1 MTTRAQGISGTE
13 VAALVGMSP
22 YLTKFGL
29 YAKKKGLVA
38 DTPQTPRMRMG
49 KILEPVVVK
58 LFEEESGLKVDWK
71 DELIEHPKEPLV
83 IGTPDGLIGDDAGF
97 EAKTAGLD
105 RAWEWGDE
113 GTDMVP
119 RHYIIQSQYYS
130 ILTGRKKWYLA
141 ALIGGNDFRKFELTA
156 DEELQGYLL
165 EEVRR
170 FWKDHI
176 EKDVAPP
183 VDGSEE
189 ANEALVKLYPSP
201 RDGVR
206 EATEG
211 EQEMIVGLVQT
222 NKELA
227 FLEARKSELR
237 NRLKQSIG
245 FSKGLTSP
253 FGKASW
259 SETKEVPVS
268 FIRAAGRSL
277 RVTGKRGEE

>member
-38 DTPQTPRMRMG
+38 DTIQTPRMRMG
-49 KILEPVVVK
+49 KMLEPVVVK
-58 LFEEESGLKVDWK
+58 LFEEDSGLKVDWK

-83 IGTPDGLIGDDAGF
+83 IGTPDGLVGDDAGF

-105 RAWEWGDE
+105 RAWDWGDE
-113 GTDMVP
+113 GTDMIP
-119 RHYIIQSQYYS
+119 RQYIIQSQYYS
-130 ILTGRKKWYLA
+130 MLTGRKKWYLA
-141 ALIGGNDFRKFELTA
+141 ALIGGSDFRKFELTA

-176 EKDVAPP
+176 EADVAPP

-201 RDGVR
+201 TEGIR
-206 EATEG
+206 EATDAEA
-211 EQEMIVGLVQT
+211 EAIVGLTQLAKEMKFLDER
-222 NKELA
+222 KEL
-227 FLEARKSELR
+227 LR
-237 NRLKQSIG
+237 NQLKQSIG

-253 FGKASW
+253 YGKASW
-259 SETKEVPVS
+259 SETKASTYTVERK
-268 FIRAAGRSL
+268 IGRSL